1 MVEGLFATI
10 ISILAA
16 SLRMAVPI
24 GFASIG
30 GAYSEKSGI
39 IALGLEGF
47 MAIGAFAAVIGAHL
61 FQSAIIGL
69 LFSIVAGGLISSLYA
84 FLSIRYKANQTVCGL
99 GLNII
104 AQALISALMVV
115 IFGNKGKSCFVPSLQ
130 PISLPLISKTPVL
143 KELFS
148 GHTILF
154 YLLIIIT
161 ICSWILF
168 YKTPWGMRMRS
179 TGTNP
184 EVIIALGL
192 SSKKIQYVSQFI
204 CGALCGLG
212 GAYLSIG
219 QLNFYSLDMVAGRG
233 FIAIAVFVF
242 ANWNPILCILVSLLF
257 GCMMAIQMRLQTYGM
272 PSQLIQM
279 IPYICTLLVLFNT
292 RRREKSYS

>member
-1 MVEGLFATI
+1 MVDGVFSTVM
-10 ISILAA
+10 SILAA
-16 SLRMAVPI
+16 SLRMAIPI
-24 GFASIG
+24 SFASIG

-47 MAIGAFAAVIGAHL
+47 MAIGAFSAVIGAYL
-61 FQSAIIGL
+61 LQSAIMGL
-69 LFSIVAGGLISSLYA
+69 LFSIIAGGLFSSIYA

-104 AQALISALMVV
+104 AQAIISVLMVV
-115 IFGNKGKSCFVPSLQ
+115 IFESKGKSSFVPSLQ
-130 PISLPLISKTPVL
+130 PIELPLISKIPGL
-143 KELFS
+143 NQMFS
-148 GHTILF
+148 GHTIIF
-154 YLLIIIT
+154 YLLIIIA
-161 ICSWILF
+161 ILSWILF
-168 YKTPWGMRMRS
+168 YKTPWGLRMRS

-192 SSKKIQYVSQFI
+192 SSKRIQYVSQFI

-233 FIAIAVFVF
+233 FIAIAVFLF
-242 ANWNPILCILVSLLF
+242 ANWNPILCIPVSLLF

-279 IPYICTLLVLFNT
+279 LPYICTLLVLFNT
-292 RRREKSYS
+292 RRRVKNCG